1 MRPYVLGEENQM
13 YEDIKKNK
21 MKTGFIVFAFLL
33 MITLILYY
41 ICYLFDMSSYAAITV
56 ALTFSIIS
64 TIATYYNCDKIV
76 LASVHAREATR
87 EEDLQLT
94 NILDALMV
102 ASGLEHKP
110 RLYVMESSQPNAFAT
125 GRNPENAIICVTT
138 GLLQKLDYYEL
149 EGVVAHELS
158 HIKNYDILLSAVIS
172 VMVGF
177 VIMLSDI
184 FTRTMLRPSRKSNDD
199 DNKGNGILLVIG
211 FIFLILS
218 PIISNLIQLAVSR
231 RREYLADATAVQFT
245 RNPDGLISAL
255 KKISSDD
262 SELDVASNS
271 NSYMYIENPFPKK
284 RMKQVS
290 NLFSTHPTVEDRVQA
305 LENLK

>member
-1 MRPYVLGEENQM
+1 MRPYVLGKEKQM

-41 ICYLFDMSSYAAITV
+41 ICYLFDMSSYTAITI
-56 ALTFSIIS
+56 ALTFSIVS

-184 FTRTMLRPSRKSNDD
+184 FTRAMLRPSRKSNDD

-211 FIFLILS
+211 LVFLILS

-262 SELDVASNS
+262 SKLDVASNS

>member
-1 MRPYVLGEENQM
+1 M

-21 MKTGFIVFAFLL
+21 IKTGLIVFSFLT
-33 MITLILYY
+33 MITLIIYY
-41 ICYLFDMSSYAAITV
+41 LCYMFDMSSYVAMGI

-76 LASVHAREATR
+76 LASVRAREATH

-110 RLYVMESSQPNAFAT
+110 KLYVVESAQPNAFAT
-125 GRNPENAIICVTT
+125 GRNPEHAIICVTT
-138 GLLQKLDYYEL
+138 GLLRKLDYYEL

-158 HIKNYDILLSAVIS
+158 HIKNYDIRLSAVVS

-177 VIMLSDI
+177 VVMLSDI
-184 FTRTMLRPSRKSNDD
+184 FTRTMFRSSRRSSRDSKD
-199 DNKGNGILLVIG
+199 GNPIILIIG
-211 FIFLILS
+211 LIFLILS
-218 PIISNLIQLAVSR
+218 PIVSNLIQLAVSR

-262 SELDVASNS
+262 SKLDVASNS
-271 NSYMYIENPFPKK
+271 NAYMYIANPFPKK
-284 RMKQVS
+284 RVKKVS
-290 NLFSTHPTVEDRVQA
+290 GLFSTHPSVEERVEA
-305 LENLK
+305 LEKLR